1 MVPSHTVLL
10 VSHQS
15 ESREYWSKT
24 RGLVKDKRFY
34 MDNKSLVKRSIV
46 PALFENY
53 YQLIEIKILPGLFD
67 R

>member
-24 RGLVKDKRFY
+24 RGLVK
-34 MDNKSLVKRSIV
+34 RSIA